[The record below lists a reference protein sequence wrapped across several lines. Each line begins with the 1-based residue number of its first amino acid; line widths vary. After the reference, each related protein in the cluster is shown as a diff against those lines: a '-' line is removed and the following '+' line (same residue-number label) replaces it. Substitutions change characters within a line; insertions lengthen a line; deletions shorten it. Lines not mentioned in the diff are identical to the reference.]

1 MTLQQ
6 IEVFIEQVG
15 AQVKQDRRDH
25 LLLRRAARAPL
36 NGFKQFLQEFDHGR

>member
-25 LLLRRAARAPL
+25 LLLRRAAREPL
-36 NGFKQFLQEFDHGR
+36 KGFKQFLQEFDHGR